1 MVRTDNPSNWLSLG
15 EVAKVLGVHP
25 GTVRNWSNQGVLPVH
40 RTTGGHRRYR
50 RDEVELWMESQ
61 RSKNSS
67 GVDLVIQSA
76 LRYTRFQISEGR
88 LESEA
93 WYKKLD
99 SQARQQY
106 RESGRAMLHGL
117 ISYISADEAN
127 AAAEADAVGYEY
139 ASRGRRYGLNHLE
152 ATNAFLFFRNML
164 VEAMLSVYESAEVRS
179 PTAWSDMFRRI
190 NAFTDQIL
198 VTILKNYEAYNNRG

>member
-1 MVRTDNPSNWLSLG
+1 MTRDLTTNWLSLG
-15 EVAKVLGVHP
+15 EAAKILGVHP
-25 GTVRNWSNQGVLPVH
+25 GTVRNWSNQGILPVH
-40 RTTGGHRRYR
+40 RTKGGHRRYR
-50 RDEVELWMESQ
+50 RSEVELWMESQ
-61 RSKNSS
+61 RSQSSS

-76 LRYTRFQISEGR
+76 LRNTRFQISEGR

-93 WYKKLD
+93 WYQKLD
-99 SQARQQY
+99 ESARQQY
-106 RESGRAMLHGL
+106 RESGRAMLQGL

-139 ASRGRRYGLNHLE
+139 ASRGRRHGLDHIE
-152 ATNAFLFFRNML
+152 ATHAFLFFRNML
-164 VEAMLSVYESAEVRS
+164 MEAMLSVYESAAVRS

-198 VTILKNYEAYNNRG
+198 VTILKNYEAYKNRG